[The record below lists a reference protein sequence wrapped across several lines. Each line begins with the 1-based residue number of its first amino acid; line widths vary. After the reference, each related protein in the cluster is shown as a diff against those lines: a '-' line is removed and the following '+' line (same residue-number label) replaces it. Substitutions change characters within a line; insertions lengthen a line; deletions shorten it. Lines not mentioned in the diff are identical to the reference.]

1 MFHATPTADG
11 SYVLQKRVSS
21 RTDNQVRGIND
32 MTFDFSGQPRATIA
46 SE

>member
-1 MFHATPTADG
+1 
-11 SYVLQKRVSS
+11 VSS
-21 RTDNQVRGIND
+21 RTNNEVRGING

>member
-21 RTDNQVRGIND
+21 RTDSEVRGING
-32 MTFDFSGQPRATIA
+32 MTFDVSGQPRATMA